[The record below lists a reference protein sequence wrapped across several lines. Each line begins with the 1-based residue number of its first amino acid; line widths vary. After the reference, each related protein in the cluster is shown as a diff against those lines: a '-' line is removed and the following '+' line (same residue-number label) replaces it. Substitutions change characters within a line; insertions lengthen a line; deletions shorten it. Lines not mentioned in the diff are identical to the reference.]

1 MRARL
6 TIEQG
11 KGIPVVMDLAP
22 FPPVTLGRSRENA
35 VILHDEHASRQHAQ
49 IYFDKGGWF
58 IRDLDTLNGTYV
70 DGAKIGQAV
79 ALQDNQVIGIADMR
93 LRFLVV
99 EENNLAVTPPQFPVA
114 EASYRMT
121 GSADPNSTSLWA
133 DELATLYEYM
143 TATVEEKDAAAVV
156 ERTLQTVARR
166 TRATVCGFLSL
177 DPDNPLSKRVY
188 PQSAEVDAQ
197 LSRHLTVRVQET
209 GRTAWLM
216 AGAGE
221 ISSSD
226 SLASYRDAVCVP
238 LKAEGT
244 ALGALHVYREQG
256 SFTQR
261 EVRFCEVVA
270 GFAASSLALLRMFR
284 ALEAENSRLRLHT
297 PVSEDIIGASQAMH
311 NLRQAIAR
319 AGSSSATVLIHGET
333 GAGKELVALALHRRS
348 PRCHGPLVVA
358 NCGAIAESLL
368 ESELFGHCKGAFTGA
383 AANRIGLFQQADD
396 GTIFLDE
403 IGEMPLES
411 QVKLLRAI
419 EGQSF
424 RPVGST
430 RDVRV
435 DVRVIAAT
443 NRNLESEV
451 RAGRFRQDLY
461 FRLRVIFIAVP
472 SLREHAEDIPE
483 LVEYFL
489 CKLAGPHA
497 RPKKITPAAISRLTE
512 YSWPGNIRQL
522 RSVLEN
528 ATIMGEGDTIDTGDL
543 SLPDMPAQPPPGLTL
558 ADLEAWGIA
567 RALEKTEGN
576 ITQAAKVLG
585 IGRDTLGK
593 KIKQYRLGEQGQE
606 VSVPG

>member
-11 KGIPVVMDLAP
+11 KGIPAVLNLAP
-22 FPPVTLGRSRENA
+22 FPPVTLGRSRENT

-49 IYFDKGGWF
+49 IYFDQGQWF
-58 IRDLDTLNGTYV
+58 VRDLDTLNGTYV
-70 DGAKIGQAV
+70 DNTRITEPATLA
-79 ALQDNQVIGIADMR
+79 DNQVIGIADMR
-93 LRFLVV
+93 LRFSLL
-99 EENNLAVTPPQFPVA
+99 EEISLTKTPPQFPVL
-114 EASYRMT
+114 EAGLRMA
-121 GSADPNSTSLWA
+121 GAVDQNGTSLWA

-143 TATVEEKDAAAVV
+143 IATVEEKDAAAVV
-156 ERTLQTVARR
+156 ERTLQTVARK
-166 TRATVCGFLSL
+166 TRATVCGFLNL
-177 DPDNPLSKRVY
+177 DPDNPLSKKVY

-197 LSRHLTVRVQET
+197 LSRHLTVRVQQT

-226 SLASYRDAVCVP
+226 SLASYRDALCVP
-238 LKAEGT
+238 LKADGT

-256 SFTQR
+256 GFSQR

-270 GFAASSLALLRMFR
+270 GFAASSLTLLRLCR
-284 ALEAENSRLRLHT
+284 SLEAENSRLRLHT
-297 PVSEDIIGASQAMH
+297 PVSEEIIGSSPAMQT
-311 NLRQAIAR
+311 LRQAIAR
-319 AGSSSATVLIHGET
+319 AAASSATVLIHGET

-348 PRCHGPLVVA
+348 PRCNGPLVVA

-383 AANRIGLFQQADD
+383 AANRSGLFQQADD

-424 RPVGST
+424 RPLGAT

-435 DVRVIAAT
+435 DVRVLAAT
-443 NRNLESEV
+443 NRNLEREV
-451 RAGRFRQDLY
+451 KEGRFRQDLY
-461 FRLRVIFIAVP
+461 FRLRVIYIAVP
-472 SLREHAEDIPE
+472 PLREHAEDIPE
-483 LVEYFL
+483 LVEYL
-489 CKLAGPHA
+489 LRKIACPNAPS
-497 RPKKITPAAISRLTE
+497 RKITPATLARLAE

-528 ATIMGEGDTIDTGDL
+528 AAIMGEGDTIDVCDL
-543 SLPDMPAQPPPGLTL
+543 SLPDMTAPPATAMTL
-558 ADLEAWGIA
+558 ADLEAWGIR
-567 RALEKTEGN
+567 RALDKTAGN
-576 ITQAAKVLG
+576 VSQAAKTLG
-585 IGRDTLGK
+585 IGRDTLAK
-593 KIKQYRLGEQGQE
+593 KIKQYRLGEGTLD
-606 VSVPG
+606 